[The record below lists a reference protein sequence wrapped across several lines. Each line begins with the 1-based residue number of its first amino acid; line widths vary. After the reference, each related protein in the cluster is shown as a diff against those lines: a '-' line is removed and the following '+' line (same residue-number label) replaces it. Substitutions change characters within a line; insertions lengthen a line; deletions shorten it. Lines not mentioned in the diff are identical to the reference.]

1 MEHDTLLSG
10 SAATDPTPVATQ
22 HSPAAAYA
30 VSTAAGLAEA
40 SERQT
45 PTQSP
50 FVAELQAQDAAGAQ
64 PDVLRAAKRRAVL
77 RQVRAQR
84 EALTLLSRNAPVPA
98 QLLRDVGPPT
108 ADFDPEVAHS
118 GACWAHQIGVGMTP
132 PAKQACCT
140 GIAMLTSQFLGL
152 PGRSL
157 TRMRHM
163 SRTMQHPVSTLQWRV
178 RIASTARRSMAP
190 APR

>member
-22 HSPAAAYA
+22 HSAQSPAAAYA

-40 SERQT
+40 PERQT

-50 FVAELQAQDAAGAQ
+50 PVPERQAHDAAGAQ
-64 PDVLRAAKRRAVL
+64 TDLLRAAKRQALL

-108 ADFDPEVAHS
+108 ADFDPEVLHR
-118 GACWAHQIGVGMTP
+118 GTCWAHHIRVALAP
-132 PAKQACCT
+132 LAEQALLRLDCQS
-140 GIAMLTSQFLGL
+140 MHSSQCLD
-152 PGRSL
+152 PG
-157 TRMRHM
+157 
-163 SRTMQHPVSTLQWRV
+163 PCG
-178 RIASTARRSMAP
+178 
-190 APR
+190 